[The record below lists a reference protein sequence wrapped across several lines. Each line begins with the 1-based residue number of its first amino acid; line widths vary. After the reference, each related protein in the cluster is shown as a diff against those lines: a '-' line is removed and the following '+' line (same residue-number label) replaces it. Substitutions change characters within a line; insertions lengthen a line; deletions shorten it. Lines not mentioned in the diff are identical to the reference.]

1 METVTISKMEYEI
14 LKNATEKLVKFND
27 GLLDKMMLEFVKNNQ
42 ASEDELA
49 VLNDLKVSAQEVSEF
64 GDCDE

>member
-27 GLLDKMMLEFVKNNQ
+27 GLLDKMMLEFIKNNQ